1 MLNARVDI
9 AEIASETDEE
19 KVNEMAF
26 ELYKEALSAVN
37 LGAHLFDEAASVKG
51 GWPRNQA
58 ICAGLMI
65 RISKFMLV
73 VTQLSAKR
81 DRAEVVTALNRSI
94 LESAVNLEFLV
105 STNDGKY

>member
-37 LGAHLFDEAASVKG
+37 LGAHLFDEAASVKD

-65 RISKFMLV
+65 RVSKFMLV
-73 VTQLSAKR
+73 VTQLIAKR
-81 DRAEVVTALNRSI
+81 DLSEVVTALHRSI
-94 LESAVNLEFLV
+94 FESPV
-105 STNDGKY
+105 STEIL